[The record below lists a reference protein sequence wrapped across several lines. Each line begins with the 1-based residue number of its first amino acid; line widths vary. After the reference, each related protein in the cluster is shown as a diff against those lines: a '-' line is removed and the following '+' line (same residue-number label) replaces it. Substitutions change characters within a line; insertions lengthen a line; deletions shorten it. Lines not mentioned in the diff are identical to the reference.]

1 MSPLTIP
8 EPYWGKRPKP
18 FVLSMKNISL
28 KQHGGIYALNGVNRV
43 ESVDTVRHKVIQ
55 RSRYDHIPGQRY

>member
-1 MSPLTIP
+1 
-8 EPYWGKRPKP
+8 
-18 FVLSMKNISL
+18 MKNISL